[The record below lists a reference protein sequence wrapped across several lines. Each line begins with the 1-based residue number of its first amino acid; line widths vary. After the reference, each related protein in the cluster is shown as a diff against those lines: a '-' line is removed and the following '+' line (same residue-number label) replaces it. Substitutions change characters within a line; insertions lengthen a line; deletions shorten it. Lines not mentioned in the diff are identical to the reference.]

1 MSLSPAEISRYI
13 NDGTSLTRSNKEAP
27 NGPTE
32 YKLRLGDK
40 EYSVITDNDG
50 NAKSVKRDHPNTSLF
65 GKIKT
70 FFANSLRRSN
80 NARALNCFKKLGNA
94 PFTKSDYSL
103 VRKEFKKFED
113 IQQAKNLT
121 KLTET
126 ATNLQAIFR
135 GNRDSKMLQDIK
147 YIEKLVTIT
156 EKEPSSLSFATKG
169 EATKALCDLFS
180 HSVDRADGSNC
191 YNQFKALA
199 NQADPEHFSKFK
211 LRLFK
216 DGDKNVAELFIDNI
230 TVAKEEVTS
239 VQLTQIQAQ
248 IGKVGLESGHDSL
261 VMGLEIHKAE
271 TADLGALSDNNY
283 EKEEGTGGVNKKY
296 DATTGVLKG
305 MNQTAIHDFDKETRL
320 DAYIKNTNNATE
332 LARYISLQVKINPD
346 DLPSNGLDRSKP
358 YASVTRYKDE
368 VKSREL
374 DVCLPNPITG
384 LSPDKDN
391 QLSPDEKRAVATQL
405 VDMLRVMYKSEI
417 SHRDLHSHNLL
428 VHRFNDGE
436 GKPVTM
442 LKAIDF
448 GRAKFGSD
456 HKQFKFETY
465 KFEDI
470 DYIFKKIGANG
481 LETVGRNTFLKKT
494 GNSKLEKHYPMHNL
508 LQNGARDKKEVK
520 SFLNNIHNSLIKALE
535 AKDIDSD
542 KIDTAFFK
550 ASQWVEQSFS
560 KKLSEIKVPKHFD
573 KVQ

>member
-13 NDGTSLTRSNKEAP
+13 NDGTSLTRSNNEAP

-65 GKIKT
+65 GTIKT

-80 NARALNCFKKLGNA
+80 NARALKYFNEPGNA
-94 PFTKSDYSL
+94 PFIIIKVIETRQNSATK
-103 VRKEFKKFED
+103 
-113 IQQAKNLT
+113 IQAFFRAYRARENEKT
-121 KLTET
+121 K
-126 ATNLQAIFR
+126 I
-135 GNRDSKMLQDIK
+135 LQDIRH
-147 YIEKLVTIT
+147 IEKFATFVK
-156 EKEPSSLSFATKG
+156 KEPSSLSFATKG
-169 EATKALCDLFS
+169 GATKALCDLVS
-180 HSVDRADGSNC
+180 NSVDRTGGANC

-199 NQADPEHFSKFK
+199 NQADPEHFAKFK
-211 LRLFK
+211 LRLPK
-216 DGDKNVAELFIDNI
+216 EDNKNVAELFVDNI
-230 TVAKEEVTS
+230 AVAKEEVTS

-248 IGKVGLESGHDSL
+248 IGKVELEYGHDSL
-261 VMGLEIHKAE
+261 VMGLETYQQE
-271 TADLGALSDNNY
+271 PADFSTLLDDNF
-283 EKEEGTGGVNKKY
+283 KGGGVNKKY

-332 LARYISLQVKINPD
+332 LARYISLQVKINEAE
-346 DLPSNGLDRSKP
+346 LPPTNLDKSKP
-358 YASVTRYKDE
+358 YASVTRYNDE

-391 QLSPDEKRAVATQL
+391 QLSLDEKRAVATQL

-448 GRAKFGSD
+448 GRAKFGND
-456 HKQFKFETY
+456 HKDYKFKDY

-470 DYIFKKIGANG
+470 NYIFKKIGANAV
-481 LETVGRNTFLKKT
+481 ETTMRNEVFTIT
-494 GNSKLEKHYPMHNL
+494 ADNRLEKHYPMHNL
-508 LQNGARDKKEVK
+508 LQ
-520 SFLNNIHNSLIKALE
+520 IKGRVE
-535 AKDIDSD
+535 KDIEIFLRDVRRELKIALLAAGKDSGQ
-542 KIDTAFFK
+542 IDTAFFK